1 MLTAD
6 NKFDSDEN
14 NVVQGSLQP
23 FNSIDA
29 LNDHYIALTRSG
41 HAELVEKKI
50 VPDIGPFF
58 VTGDGTGKEPVIL
71 VGEAPGKDEV
81 SEGRP
86 FVGTAGKILDDL
98 LVRSGIRRDGLYI
111 TNTVKY
117 RLARAGKREG
127 TYANRP
133 VKRPEIELCSEWLKA
148 ELLYIKPKLVL
159 TLGNT
164 ALQGILRCVE
174 TGSPVSGSIGDIH
187 GRKIEVSVKGGSL
200 RFLLIP
206 LYHPASLIYNRQ
218 LKVQYELDLEEVK
231 KCAQSIL

>member
-1 MLTAD
+1 MLTAEKLFDD
-6 NKFDSDEN
+6 NEN
-14 NVVQGSLQP
+14 NAILGSKQE
-23 FNSIDA
+23 FISIDA
-29 LNDHYIALTRSG
+29 LNDHYIALTRSR

-71 VGEAPGKDEV
+71 IGEAPGKDEV

-86 FVGTAGKILDDL
+86 FVGAAGKILDDL
-98 LVRSGIRRDGLYI
+98 LFRSGIKRDGLYI

-133 VKRPEIELCSEWLKA
+133 VKRPEIEICSEWLRA
-148 ELLYIKPKLVL
+148 ELLYIRPKLVL

-174 TGSPVSGSIGDIH
+174 TDIAVSESIGDIH
-187 GRKIEVSVKGGSL
+187 GRKIEVSVKGESL
-200 RFLLIP
+200 KFLLIP

>member
-1 MLTAD
+1 MLTAKNQSE
-6 NKFDSDEN
+6 NKEN
-14 NVVQGSLQP
+14 KVIQGSEQL
-23 FNSIDA
+23 FKSIDA
-29 LNDHYIALTRSG
+29 LNDHYMALTRSV

-86 FVGTAGKILDDL
+86 FVGAAGKILDDL

-133 VKRPEIELCSEWLKA
+133 VKRPEIEICSEWLRA

-164 ALQGILRCVE
+164 ALQGILRCVK
-174 TGSPVSGSIGDIH
+174 TDVPVSESIGDIH
-187 GRKIEVSVKGGSL
+187 GRIIEVSLNGASL
-200 RFLLIP
+200 DFLLIP